1 MRASEAIPVETTW
14 KPTAAGIINIVIGV
28 LNVFGMFIF
37 MVVLVA
43 IGGGVMAL
51 SRIAELMPLWLS
63 GTIQGFMVI
72 AALLMAIFSALPLI
86 GGINALQRK
95 NWGLALAGSI
105 VAILS
110 TTLPGIVATVLVALS
125 RKEFE

>member
-14 KPTAAGIINIVIGV
+14 KPTVAGIINIVIGV
-28 LNVFGMFIF
+28 LNMFGMFIL

-72 AALLMAIFSALPLI
+72 AALLMAVFSALLLI

-110 TTLPGIVATVLVALS
+110 TTLPGIAATVLVALS

>member
-1 MRASEAIPVETTW
+1 M
-14 KPTAAGIINIVIGV
+14 AGIINIVIGV
-28 LNVFGMFIF
+28 LNVFGMFIL

-63 GTIQGFMVI
+63 GIIQGFMVI

-105 VAILS
+105 AAILS
-110 TTLPGIVATVLVALS
+110 TTLPGIAATVLVALS

>member
-1 MRASEAIPVETTW
+1 MRASEARSIETTW
-14 KPTAAGIINIVIGV
+14 KPTVAGIINIVIGI
-28 LNVFGMFIF
+28 LNLFGVFVI
-37 MVVLVA
+37 MVILVA

-63 GTIQGFMVI
+63 GIIQGFMVI
-72 AALLMAIFSALPLI
+72 AALLMAVFSALPLI

-110 TTLPGIVATVLVALS
+110 TALPGIAATVLVALS

>member
-1 MRASEAIPVETTW
+1 MRASEARPVETTW
-14 KPTAAGIINIVIGV
+14 KPTAAGVINIVIGI
-28 LNVFGMFIF
+28 LNLFGMFII
-37 MVVLVA
+37 MVILVA
-43 IGGGVMAL
+43 IGGGLMAL

-63 GTIQGFMVI
+63 GIIQGFMVI
-72 AALLMAIFSALPLI
+72 AALLTAVFSALPLI

-105 VAILS
+105 VAIFS
-110 TTLPGIVATVLVALS
+110 TTLPGIAATVLVALS

>member
-1 MRASEAIPVETTW
+1 MRASEARSIETTW
-14 KPTAAGIINIVIGV
+14 KPTVAGIINIVIGI
-28 LNVFGMFIF
+28 LNLFGMFII
-37 MVVLVA
+37 MAILVA

-63 GTIQGFMVI
+63 GIIQGFMVI
-72 AALLMAIFSALPLI
+72 VALLMAVFSALPLI

-110 TTLPGIVATVLVALS
+110 TALPGIAATVLVALS

>member
-1 MRASEAIPVETTW
+1 MRASEARPIETTW
-14 KPTAAGIINIVIGV
+14 KPTVAGIINIVIGI
-28 LNVFGMFIF
+28 LNLFGMFII
-37 MVVLVA
+37 MAILVA

-63 GTIQGFMVI
+63 GIIQGFMVI
-72 AALLMAIFSALPLI
+72 AALLMAVFSALPLI

-110 TTLPGIVATVLVALS
+110 TTLPGIAATVLVALS

>member
-1 MRASEAIPVETTW
+1 MRASEARPIETTW
-14 KPTAAGIINIVIGV
+14 KPTVAGIINIVIGI
-28 LNVFGMFIF
+28 LNLFGMFII
-37 MVVLVA
+37 MVILVA

-63 GTIQGFMVI
+63 GIIQGFMVI
-72 AALLMAIFSALPLI
+72 AALLMAVFSALPLI

-110 TTLPGIVATVLVALS
+110 TTLPGIAATVLVALS